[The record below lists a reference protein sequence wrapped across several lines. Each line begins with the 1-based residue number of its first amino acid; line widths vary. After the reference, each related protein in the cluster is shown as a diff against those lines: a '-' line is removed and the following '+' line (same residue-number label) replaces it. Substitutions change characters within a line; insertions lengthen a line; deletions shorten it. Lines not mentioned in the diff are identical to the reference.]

1 MGQVRQNFPFSPPI
15 TYGFANSSASS
26 QPPLR
31 ILQLYH
37 LVPQSARLFL
47 YRLLLPIGT
56 YFYGTGTY
64 GVLNVQRLPF
74 NLYLKRAPSQRLVNE
89 ARALEL
95 VAKHT
100 TLNAPRVLDFIELP
114 AAEECWML
122 TTRIEGIM
130 WSKFDLSQIPIP
142 ILSAAHF
149 GGECRDCRIDHDN
162 GGNGPYNKIED
173 LNKRLM
179 SISSLIPEDAD
190 RALVAEVH
198 SRPYR
203 VFFTHADLKPGNV
216 LVHSGR
222 LSGIAYIKRLN
233 SALVPG
239 CLQIQ
244 TNRTRI
250 DSPILYSTV
259 APSIQNP
266 ISTPPFRGILRCQFF
281 KVQPFPV
288 FVVSVHTPRSD
299 NSGGLYVLSSSHF
312 QSTVSSVFDLSR
324 LTPYHRSHTTMEA
337 NGIYLILSVAAVE
350 YHWGIYVAENAT
362 KGVIHHANNTQG
374 GWSYERKLTQTLVL
388 SKMLALAL
396 KIGTIPLPQEF
407 LYYRYRE

>member
-1 MGQVRQNFPFSPPI
+1 MRFPKQYLRQNFPFSPPI

-56 YFYGTGTY
+56 YLYGTGTY

-74 NLYLKRAPSQRLVNE
+74 KRAPSQRLVNE

-122 TTRIEGIM
+122 TTRIEGDIAGKCLPLM
-130 WSKFDLSQIPIP
+130 DAEQLEQFSIDF
-142 ILSAAHF
+142 
-149 GGECRDCRIDHDN
+149 RDYPTLVESVASRIDHDN

-179 SISSLIPEDAD
+179 SISSLIPPEDAD

-222 LSGIAYIKRLN
+222 LSGFVDWEFAGWYPEYWEYSKACYVVYGWQLWLETMKKAFPEYPDEWR
-233 SALVPG
+233 AERV
-239 CLQIQ
+239 LQAH
-244 TNRTRI
+244 TC
-250 DSPILYSTV
+250 
-259 APSIQNP
+259 
-266 ISTPPFRGILRCQFF
+266 PF
-281 KVQPFPV
+281 
-288 FVVSVHTPRSD
+288 
-299 NSGGLYVLSSSHF
+299 
-312 QSTVSSVFDLSR
+312 
-324 LTPYHRSHTTMEA
+324 
-337 NGIYLILSVAAVE
+337 
-350 YHWGIYVAENAT
+350 
-362 KGVIHHANNTQG
+362 
-374 GWSYERKLTQTLVL
+374 
-388 SKMLALAL
+388 
-396 KIGTIPLPQEF
+396 
-407 LYYRYRE
+407 

>member
-56 YFYGTGTY
+56 YLYGTGTY

-100 TLNAPRVLDFIELP
+100 TLNAPRSSSALIL
-114 AAEECWML
+114 
-122 TTRIEGIM
+122 GIM

-222 LSGIAYIKRLN
+222 LSGFVDWEFAGWYPEYWEYSKACYVVYGWQLWLETMKKAFPEYPDEWR
-233 SALVPG
+233 AERV
-239 CLQIQ
+239 LQAH
-244 TNRTRI
+244 TC
-250 DSPILYSTV
+250 
-259 APSIQNP
+259 
-266 ISTPPFRGILRCQFF
+266 PF
-281 KVQPFPV
+281 
-288 FVVSVHTPRSD
+288 
-299 NSGGLYVLSSSHF
+299 
-312 QSTVSSVFDLSR
+312 
-324 LTPYHRSHTTMEA
+324 
-337 NGIYLILSVAAVE
+337 
-350 YHWGIYVAENAT
+350 
-362 KGVIHHANNTQG
+362 
-374 GWSYERKLTQTLVL
+374 
-388 SKMLALAL
+388 
-396 KIGTIPLPQEF
+396 
-407 LYYRYRE
+407 